1 MIYVLFPLNY
11 LKPFFLLKFR
21 EKKKDKNSVVSSLS

>member
-21 EKKKDKNSVVSSLS
+21 EKKKKTKIQ